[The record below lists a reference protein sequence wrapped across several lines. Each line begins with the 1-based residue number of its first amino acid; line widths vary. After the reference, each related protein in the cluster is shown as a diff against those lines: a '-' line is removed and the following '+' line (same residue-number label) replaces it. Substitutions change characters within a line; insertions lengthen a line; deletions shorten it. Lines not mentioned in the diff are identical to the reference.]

1 MEYYIYHL
9 PVFIIDQV
17 EDGVSIP
24 EFCAEVEKYVRP
36 SMLANVDVVYIGNFK
51 ELLDRNAAFTDG
63 AIYMKA
69 NEPTIEDM
77 LENFIHELAHSLEI
91 PYAEQIFSQDLRR
104 EFLAKRH
111 TLYHLLNAEGYHINP
126 RLYSEVEYNPQFDR
140 FLADEVGYPLLLT
153 LTLGLFASPYGA
165 TSLQEY
171 FANGFEKYYLGD
183 ATVVKDVSPVL
194 YGKIEEIV
202 ND

>member
-1 MEYYIYHL
+1 
-9 PVFIIDQV
+9 V

-36 SMLANVDVVYIGNFK
+36 SMLTNVDVVYIGNFK

-69 NEPTIEDM
+69 AEPTIEDM

-104 EFLAKRH
+104 E
-111 TLYHLLNAEGYHINP
+111 
-126 RLYSEVEYNPQFDR
+126 VEYNPKFDR

-183 ATVVKDVSPVL
+183 AAVVKDVSPVL
-194 YGKIEEIV
+194 YRKIEEIV
-202 ND
+202 NG